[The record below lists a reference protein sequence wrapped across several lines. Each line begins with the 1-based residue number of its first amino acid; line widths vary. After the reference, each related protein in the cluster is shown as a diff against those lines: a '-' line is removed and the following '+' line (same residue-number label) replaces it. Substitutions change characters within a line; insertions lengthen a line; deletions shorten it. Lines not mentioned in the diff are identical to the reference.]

1 MFQGLTQG
9 ATLFILYRNE
19 PKLAEGRVLSV
30 NTHPPQPNPQ
40 NPMAMFQGL
49 VTDVMVSVG
58 NDNIPF
64 AGLPANG
71 VVANFPDRGLFISTD
86 RSTVLREIQAMK
98 TASEQVLG
106 QIPAHQKMVQD
117 CEALL
122 IQYNPERKREIQQ
135 SQDIEQLKDQL
146 AQMNGKFEQ
155 LLGVMSA
162 NLGTKAALTN
172 TKRKE
177 E

>member
-19 PKLAEGRVLSV
+19 PKLVEGRVV
-30 NTHPPQPNPQ
+30 NASTHPPQPNPQ
-40 NPMAMFQGL
+40 TPMAMCQGL

-58 NDNIPF
+58 NDSIPF

-71 VVANFPDRGLFISTD
+71 VVANFPDKGMFISTD
-86 RSTVLREIQAMK
+86 QSAVLREIQAMK

-117 CEALL
+117 CEAML

-135 SQDIEQLKDQL
+135 SQDIEKMKARLDQ
-146 AQMNGKFEQ
+146 MTGKFEQ

-162 NLGTKAALTN
+162 NLGTKAAPTN
-172 TKRKE
+172 QNRKE